1 MTFDN
6 SKRIISLRIN
16 LFFATIILIAWI
28 ILAYIAKVIEFP
40 LLGMSEAFCT
50 LILVGIY
57 LVILLLPMVRNIQFF
72 FFSDEGQNFVFRY
85 FNAGIVGGKKNSIS
99 IAKNTFAGYK
109 IEKKYLGLSSSL
121 ILFQKVGQNI
131 AKYPPIFITALSRE
145 QKEKLFFLLNQY
157 SPKA

>member
-6 SKRIISLRIN
+6 SRTIISLRIKM
-16 LFFATIILIAWI
+16 FFATVLMIAWLI
-28 ILAYIAKVIEFP
+28 VAYIAKIINFP
-40 LLGMSEAFCT
+40 LLGLSEKVCT

-85 FNAGIVGGKKNSIS
+85 FMAGIVGGKKNSIS

-109 IEKKYLGLSSSL
+109 IEKKYLGLSGSL
-121 ILFQKVGQNI
+121 ILFQKVGQNV
-131 AKYPPIFITALSRE
+131 AKYPPIYITALSRE
-145 QKEKLFFLLNQY
+145 QKEKLFSVLNQY
-157 SPKA
+157 APKA